1 MFSHKERSYMDWVHF
16 SNANL
21 CKEYLT
27 EFGPVMKTQHLS
39 LDLHNLNDNQLA
51 PFVELVSHSD
61 GLRLNFYENQSMTLA
76 MFTQFMKGFVKN
88 QDLKHID
95 IDLR

>member
-21 CKEYLT
+21 CKEYLK
-27 EFGPVMKTQHLS
+27 EHSQEMKAQMLS

-51 PFVELVSHSD
+51 PFVELVKHSD
-61 GLRLNFYENQSMTLA
+61 GLRLNFYEN
-76 MFTQFMKGFVKN
+76 
-88 QDLKHID
+88 
-95 IDLR
+95 